1 MWLLQQCPPTLVA
14 THAYANPVVAIL
26 LGWLFASEQVGARAL
41 LASAAILG
49 AIVLIRQGER
59 QAATPTPVAVP
70 IGASRG
76 KEQAL
81 AG

>member
-1 MWLLQQCPPTLVA
+1 LVA

-26 LGWLFASEQVGARAL
+26 LGWLFASEQVGARVL
-41 LASAAILG
+41 LASVAILG

-59 QAATPTPVAVP
+59 NVATPTPVAVP
-70 IGASRG
+70 TGASRG